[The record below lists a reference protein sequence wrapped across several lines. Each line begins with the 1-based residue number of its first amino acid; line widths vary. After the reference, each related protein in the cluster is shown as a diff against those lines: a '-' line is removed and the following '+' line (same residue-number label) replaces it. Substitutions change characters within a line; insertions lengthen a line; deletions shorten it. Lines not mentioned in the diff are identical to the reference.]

1 MRGHRTE
8 RRVFDATGSVL
19 THGPRARLSNGP
31 RSASSDGKV
40 CMAEVCLTAPA
51 VLSPISPNE
60 RRKRRHGYDSHV
72 AEGCGAN
79 WYKRHRTGHSFV
91 RKLLHLRGFSLNVQ
105 QAEELVR
112 FIDQFPAEMD
122 KDVSSILEKCGD
134 IDDAIRQLTSLKL
147 TAERKAAAAEA
158 ATTVTDDAGDANGQ
172 AQKEKHAATAEDE
185 ARRAVEA
192 AEQKV
197 LSELC
202 SRWVNLR

>member
-1 MRGHRTE
+1 MLGETCVVTRLIKICRRLHCEVRGHRTE

-122 KDVSSILEKCGD
+122 KVRVKPSSSLFFPTALAGAPIYAPSARADPPKPRSRPRD
-134 IDDAIRQLTSLKL
+134 IRPK
-147 TAERKAAAAEA
+147 R
-158 ATTVTDDAGDANGQ
+158 
-172 AQKEKHAATAEDE
+172 
-185 ARRAVEA
+185 
-192 AEQKV
+192 
-197 LSELC
+197 
-202 SRWVNLR
+202 